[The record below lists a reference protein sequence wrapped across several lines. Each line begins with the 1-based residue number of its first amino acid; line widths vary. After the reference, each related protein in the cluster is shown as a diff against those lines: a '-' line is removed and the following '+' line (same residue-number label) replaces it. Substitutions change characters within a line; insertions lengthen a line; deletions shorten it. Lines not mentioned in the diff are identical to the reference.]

1 MNKLNGF
8 STGFRCF
15 FKAIPFIFKN
25 KLWWTFAIP
34 LIINI
39 ILYIAGFSF
48 IDFIGD
54 LADSKIDEWL
64 TITSDSKFMQALPGI
79 LGGFAKVMLQVIFFF
94 VFAYFSG
101 YILLIILSPLFAWLS
116 EKTDNIINKN
126 DYPFEFSQLI
136 KDIWRG
142 ILIAIRNLF
151 YEIGITILII
161 VATFIPIIGQVLSPV
176 SFIFYFIISSYFY
189 GFSFMDYTNERKRI
203 SINESIILIRKYR
216 GMAIANGSLFSLSLL
231 IPFCGVLLAGFT
243 AIIATVGATMAMNEI
258 PEIKERQVVSKN
270 QQKENSTHTK
280 KLNS

>member
-1 MNKLNGF
+1 MTAKKLNGF
-8 STGFRCF
+8 STGFGCF

-25 KLWWTFAIP
+25 KLWWTFLIP
-34 LIINI
+34 LTLNI

-48 IDFIGD
+48 MDFLGD
-54 LADSKIDEWL
+54 LADNKIDEWL
-64 TITSDSKFMQALPGI
+64 SVSSDSKFVQALPGI
-79 LGGFAKVMLQVIFFF
+79 LGGIAKVIMQVVFFF

-101 YILLIILSPLFAWLS
+101 YILLIALSPLFAWLS
-116 EKTDNIINKN
+116 EKTDNIINNN
-126 DYPFEFSQLI
+126 DYPFEFSQII

-142 ILIAIRNLF
+142 ILIAVRNLF

-161 VATFIPIIGQVLSPV
+161 IATFIPVIGQILSPI

-189 GFSFMDYTNERKRI
+189 GFSYMDYTNERKRLKMK
-203 SINESIILIRKYR
+203 ESVLLIRKYK

-258 PEIKERQVVSKN
+258 PEIKERQVFSKK
-270 QQKENSTHTK
+270 QQNANSSPA
-280 KLNS
+280 NI